1 MTSQQDLQVA
11 ISLRKFNLEDIA
23 NHFTNNV
30 MISID
35 YVLLSLGF
43 IHRLYQFNTYK
54 VAI

>member
-35 YVLLSLGF
+35 YINLILIKWQYEVLM
-43 IHRLYQFNTYK
+43 
-54 VAI
+54 